1 MSNFTKEYD
10 APFSIRSHEEGKKF
24 HYLLKW
30 KFILPKFFNDDVL
43 YDIGVEE
50 DMILLSDE
58 LGWTK
63 FFRMK
68 LDTFYELILEF
79 YTTFKYI
86 DDGTYMFSYRFFGR
100 EFHVDYDLMSHIFG
114 FLKRGVT
121 LPLKDFD
128 MLIFWRKIS

>member
-1 MSNFTKEYD
+1 MSELTKQYD
-10 APFSIRSHEEGKKF
+10 APFSICSHEEGKKF
-24 HYLLKW
+24 CSLLKR
-30 KFILPKFFNDDVL
+30 KFDLPKFFDDDVL
-43 YDIGVEE
+43 CDIGVEE

-86 DDGTYMFSYRFFGR
+86 DDDTYMF
-100 EFHVDYDLMSHIFG
+100 
-114 FLKRGVT
+114 
-121 LPLKDFD
+121 
-128 MLIFWRKIS
+128 